1 MNGALIGAVVLSAL
15 VTANGIAGVDG
26 LTVASN
32 LAVAAALAFAAFTLL
47 RRIFEHSATGL
58 QEVVAAL
65 AAYIQLALVFAFA
78 YSAAGNA
85 MASSF
90 FVDGRAR
97 EVGDYVYF
105 SVVTITTLGYGD
117 LTPATNLGRSLAMIE
132 TLFGQILLI
141 VLVAYLV
148 GSLGRN
154 RPSTQP
160 DHEHGAEG

>member
-1 MNGALIGAVVLSAL
+1 MNGVLVAAMALGVLL
-15 VTANGIAGVDG
+15 VANGITGIDG

-47 RRIFEHSATGL
+47 RRIFEHSSISL
-58 QEVVAAL
+58 QQVVAAL
-65 AAYIQLALVFAFA
+65 AGYIQLALVFAFA
-78 YSAAGNA
+78 YSAADKA
-85 MASSF
+85 TASSF
-90 FVDGRAR
+90 FANGRSG
-97 EVGDYVYF
+97 ELGDYVYF
-105 SVVTITTLGYGD
+105 SVVTITTVGYGD

-154 RPSTQP
+154 RPPRP
-160 DHEHGAEG
+160 DRERSAKR